1 MIINGGFSMNNTN
14 SNNAGTF
21 EFDKNFV
28 VNRLGYG
35 TMQLTGNGVWGAY
48 KDPDQAVDLI
58 KNAFDLG
65 VNFVDTADSYGPWTA
80 DSYLAKALKE
90 YPDSDNIF
98 ISDKVGQVRTGEN
111 EWTPIGVPAFLRQEV
126 ELSLRIFNRDHE
138 DLLFLHRID
147 SHVPIEDQIG
157 ELKKM
162 QDEGKIKHIGI
173 SQVSLEELKAAQ
185 KIAKIDAV
193 ENLYNVGHHKD
204 DDEIVDYTAQNNI
217 AFLPW
222 FPLDTGNLTQ
232 ANSPLNDIA
241 KKYNASSAQI
251 ALAWLLK
258 RSNNIIP
265 IPGTSSLDHLK
276 DNLNAGNVELSTED
290 FDKLSSLQK

>member
-1 MIINGGFSMNNTN
+1 MDKINAT
-14 SNNAGTF
+14 NAGTF
-21 EFDKNFV
+21 KFDDDFI

-35 TMQLTGNGVWGAY
+35 TMQLTGKGVWGPY
-48 KDPDQAVDLI
+48 KDPAQAVELI

-65 VNFVDTADSYGPWTA
+65 VNFVDTADSYGPWNA

-90 YPDSDNIF
+90 YSDSDKIF

-111 EWTPIGVPAFLRQEV
+111 EWVPVGTPAFLRQEV
-126 ELSLRIFNRDHE
+126 ELSLRMFNRDHE

-147 SHVPIEDQIG
+147 SHIPIEDQIG

-173 SQVSLEELKAAQ
+173 SQVSLDELKAAQ

-193 ENLYNVGHHKD
+193 ENMYNVGHHKD
-204 DDEIVDYTAQNNI
+204 DDAIVDYAEKNHM

-222 FPLDTGNLTQ
+222 FPLDTGNLIQ
-232 ANSPLNDIA
+232 ANSPLNEIA
-241 KKYNASSAQI
+241 KKYNASPAQI

-258 RSNNIIP
+258 RSDNIIP
-265 IPGTSSLDHLK
+265 IPGTSSVDHLK
-276 DNLNAGNVELSTED
+276 DNLSAANVKLSDED
-290 FDKLSSLQK
+290 FEKLSDLQK